1 MVPIANEQ
9 QHQNAFCHW
18 NKKKYKSGKQ
28 TEIANRENAKI
39 EKKDVVLKNS
49 LGPIWRTRF

>member
-28 TEIANRENAKI
+28 TEIAKRENAKI